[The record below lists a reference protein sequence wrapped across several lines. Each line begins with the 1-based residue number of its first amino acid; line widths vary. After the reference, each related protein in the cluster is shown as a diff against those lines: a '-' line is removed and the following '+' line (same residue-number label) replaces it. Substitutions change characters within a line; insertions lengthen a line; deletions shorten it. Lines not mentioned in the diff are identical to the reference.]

1 MMVVS
6 GERFAEAPERSVVE
20 VSMVDFE
27 LWLKLFPS
35 PVSLKNPT
43 HKDEKPKFFILDLKS
58 IQEEKM
64 TNTTAK
70 TYPETTPV
78 FTIPSNGKNS
88 EDDEL
93 RSIIRRQKRTLNVN
107 YSDSNSS
114 KWMEQRKEWSQVSAL
129 DVQRFLD
136 LVLNDPVIDSF
147 HIHDVCMKS
156 SDRYLLAMVFV
167 YFKKGKEMLI

>member
-1 MMVVS
+1 
-6 GERFAEAPERSVVE
+6 
-20 VSMVDFE
+20 
-27 LWLKLFPS
+27 
-35 PVSLKNPT
+35 
-43 HKDEKPKFFILDLKS
+43 
-58 IQEEKM
+58 M

-78 FTIPSNGKNS
+78 FTVPSNGKNS

-167 YFKKGKEMLI
+167 YFKKGKEKLHNLLISTIFRIYITILIVHSF